1 MKKDITTKEAITA
14 ITQDIA
20 YHLLDLKIDNIEF
33 VDKELKRIEKRE
45 ADIVARCTIDG
56 TEQIL
61 HLEIQN
67 DNDPSMPKRML
78 RYYTDIRTAFDNLE
92 IKQYII
98 YIGKAR
104 LRMADGIKEDHLQY
118 HYTIIDMHTIDCDEL
133 IALDTPDALVLS
145 ILCDFKG
152 RDEIQMLLHITR
164 RLTELTQDDA
174 HRQSKYLLMLE
185 TLSENRDLKDQ
196 LQKVEEMLREI
207 KMEDLPSYSLG
218 YKNAVMREKDSWVSK
233 GLSQGALDAA
243 ITMIKEFNL
252 SIEAVAAKL
261 NLSIDEIKK
270 HLNS

>member
-1 MKKDITTKEAITA
+1 MCEG
-14 ITQDIA
+14 
-20 YHLLDLKIDNIEF
+20 
-33 VDKELKRIEKRE
+33 RIS
-45 ADIVARCTIDG
+45 ISG
-56 TEQIL
+56 FG
-61 HLEIQN
+61 
-67 DNDPSMPKRML
+67 
-78 RYYTDIRTAFDNLE
+78 FDNLE

-104 LRMADGIKEDHLQY
+104 LTMADGIEEDHLNY

-218 YKNAVMREKDSWVSK
+218 YKNAVLREKDTWVSK
-233 GLSQGALDAA
+233 GVVDTA
-243 ITMIKEFNL
+243 IMMIKEFNL